1 MKNMEDTFAISTLRD
16 VTPPNRGTEFSAGL
30 DFYIPNDL
38 TESDLRECY
47 AKVGGDYNE
56 SIENDTKP
64 VNSDVLYSF
73 TLKPNHSVL
82 IPTGVKVKIPH
93 NHILKFE
100 NKSGVAS
107 KKGLLVGACV
117 IDEDYQGV
125 VHINLWNVS
134 SNSVTLKAGEKIVQ
148 AILYP
153 VSLANPVNKP
163 IEELYNSTTER
174 GEGGFG
180 STGTN

>member
-1 MKNMEDTFAISTLRD
+1 MKNMENTFAISILRD

-38 TESDLRECY
+38 TETELRECY
-47 AKVGGDYNE
+47 TKVGGDFNE
-56 SIENDTKP
+56 SINNHSKQLD
-64 VNSDVLYSF
+64 SDILESF
-73 TLKPNHSVL
+73 TIQPNHSIL
-82 IPTGVKVKIPH
+82 IPTGVKVNIPH

-134 SNSVTLKAGEKIVQ
+134 SKPVTLNAGEKIVQ

-153 VSLANPVNKP
+153 VSLANPINKP
-163 IEELYNSTTER
+163 IEELYKSTTER